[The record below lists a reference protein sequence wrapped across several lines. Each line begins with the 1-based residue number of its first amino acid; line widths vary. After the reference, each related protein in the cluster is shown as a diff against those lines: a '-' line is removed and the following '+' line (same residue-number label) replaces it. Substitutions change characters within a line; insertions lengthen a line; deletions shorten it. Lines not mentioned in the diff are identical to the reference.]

1 MKEENTHL
9 TLQIDGENLPA
20 SSPGKQQLAFYDE
33 GHLKLCIKTANLFKD
48 TEKVWGKMDPWI
60 SFEYNGVT
68 VKTLTAIEK
77 GTSPV
82 WNQIFEFYTNDL

>member
-1 MKEENTHL
+1 
-9 TLQIDGENLPA
+9 
-20 SSPGKQQLAFYDE
+20 
-33 GHLKLCIKTANLFKD
+33 
-48 TEKVWGKMDPWI
+48 MDPWV